1 MLSIGIQ
8 RGLSVLLEMAAQTQV
23 SILSL
28 SLKLAVGSLG
38 RTPVFFYSQVGEEA
52 CSSRTLFADVRRE
65 DNFPA
70 VV

>member
-1 MLSIGIQ
+1 VLSIGIQ
-8 RGLSVLLEMAAQTQV
+8 RGLSVLLEMAAQTQA

-28 SLKLAVGSLG
+28 SLNLAVGSLG

-52 CSSRTLFADVRRE
+52 CSSQTLFADVLRE